1 MFSLNMHG
9 LNLQKIKKVKQF
21 LMLLFKSNK
30 LWADQ
35 GREFYNKPMQE
46 WLVNNDIFSRSI
58 QLYLLSFY

>member
-1 MFSLNMHG
+1 
-9 LNLQKIKKVKQF
+9 
-21 LMLLFKSNK
+21 MLLSKSNK